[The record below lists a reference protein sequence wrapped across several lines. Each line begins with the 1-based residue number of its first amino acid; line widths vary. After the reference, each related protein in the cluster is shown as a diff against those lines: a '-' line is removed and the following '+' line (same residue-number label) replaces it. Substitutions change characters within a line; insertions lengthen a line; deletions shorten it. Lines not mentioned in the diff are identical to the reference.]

1 MDPDRVEEMILEYRA
16 YNIANHDL
24 MVKEFAGVVETL
36 QILKEKGYKLGI
48 VTTKRHDVAL
58 KGITLNEA

>member
-1 MDPDRVEEMILEYRA
+1 MDPERVEEMVLEYRK

-24 MVKEFAGVVETL
+24 MVKEFAGVFETL

-48 VTTKRHDVAL
+48 VTTKRARCR
-58 KGITLNEA
+58 A